1 MNSSFFSLNNDCGA
15 MMEKF
20 KELLRP
26 EDHIIQTVRLEG
38 GHFERQ
44 RFLSIICNQNVDEYE
59 YCLLGID
66 CTIKLKQHPNN
77 SNDQKPFQEQKE
89 VFFRILNINL
99 DFKNHKI

>member
-66 CTIKLKQHPNN
+66 CTIKVKQNPNN
-77 SNDQKPFQEQKE
+77 SNDQKPCKEQKE
-89 VFFRILNINL
+89 VFF
-99 DFKNHKI
+99 KII